1 MFKDINKNK
10 NQDVDILLIGRIATN
25 IADSLFYIT
34 ILWYFKTTFHSPV
47 ALSLIFIADSTIDM
61 CAFLF
66 GPLIDRVYIKKLLKS
81 VTIGQTCLSLVVTLL
96 FYFEDCNQIV
106 LVLLLLTYVSSTIG
120 STLIYPAEE
129 KILPL
134 IVNKDKLSNVNGLFQ
149 LTYRILDL
157 FLDALA
163 TLLITYLSLS
173 ATMIISAFVFATALC
188 FYTKLYLPKDL
199 IVAEKDEKYFT
210 GKYLHDLLKGW
221 QVLKNEGQIL
231 LLIIPLAVTNLFY
244 GIASVGMP
252 YFASQYL
259 TKSAISY
266 GGLELFS
273 SIGGL
278 LGSLII
284 SKIGILKQKLER
296 IVVIC
301 LGLAGIS
308 VILETMIANSIPIL
322 ILVFALSS
330 AFWISIMNINF
341 EVLIQ
346 ESFNPHILGRIE
358 TINSSIINCMI
369 PIGSFLGGIIVQR
382 VSASF
387 AISLQGIAEV
397 ITAVFYLL
405 VFNKKRRL

>member
-10 NQDVDILLIGRIATN
+10 KQNVNVLLIGRIATN

-66 GPLIDRVYIKKLLKS
+66 GPLIDRVYIKKLVKS

-134 IVNKDKLSNVNGLFQ
+134 IVNRDKLSNVNGLFQ

-163 TLLITYLSLS
+163 TLLITYLSLG

-199 IVAEKDEKYFT
+199 IVAEKDKKYFT
-210 GKYLHDLLKGW
+210 GKYLRDLLKGW

-266 GGLELFS
+266 GGVELFS

-308 VILETMIANSIPIL
+308 VILETMIANSIPML
-322 ILVFALSS
+322 ILVFVLSS

-405 VFNKKRRL
+405 VFNKKS

>member
-34 ILWYFKTTFHSPV
+34 ILWYFKTTFHSPMI
-47 ALSLIFIADSTIDM
+47 LSLVFIVDSAIDM
-61 CAFLF
+61 CAFIF

-81 VTIGQTCLSLVVTLL
+81 VTIGQTILSVFATIL
-96 FYFEDCNQIV
+96 FYLTKWKQLALI
-106 LVLLLLTYVSSTIG
+106 LLLLTYVLSTIG

-129 KILPL
+129 KILPA
-134 IVNKDKLSNVNGLFQ
+134 IVSKDELTKVNSLFQ
-149 LTYRILDL
+149 LAYRILDL

-163 TLLITYLSLS
+163 TLIVTFFSLS
-173 ATMIISAFVFATALC
+173 KAMIISAFIFAIALC
-188 FYTKLYLPKDL
+188 FYAKLYLPKNL
-199 IVAEKDEKYFT
+199 IVYEKDNDYFT

-231 LLIIPLAVTNLFY
+231 LLIVPLAVTNLFY

-284 SKIGILKQKLER
+284 SKIGILKQKLEC

-308 VILETMIANSIPIL
+308 VILETMIANSIPML

-405 VFNKKRRL
+405 VFNKKS

>member
-330 AFWISIMNINF
+330 AFWISIMHIHS

-369 PIGSFLGGIIVQR
+369 PIGSFLGGMIVQR

-405 VFNKKRRL
+405 VFNKKS

>member
-10 NQDVDILLIGRIATN
+10 KQNVNVLLIGRIATN

-61 CAFLF
+61 CEFLF

-173 ATMIISAFVFATALC
+173 TTMIISAFVFATALC

-199 IVAEKDEKYFT
+199 IVAEKDKKYFT

-284 SKIGILKQKLER
+284 SKIGILKQKLEH

-308 VILETMIANSIPIL
+308 VILETMIANSIPML

-382 VSASF
+382 VSVSF

-405 VFNKKRRL
+405 VFNKKS

>member
-199 IVAEKDEKYFT
+199 IVAEKDETYFT

-405 VFNKKRRL
+405 VFNKKS

>member
-10 NQDVDILLIGRIATN
+10 KQNVNVLLIGRIATN

-34 ILWYFKTTFHSPV
+34 ILWYFKTTFHSPMI
-47 ALSLIFIADSTIDM
+47 LSLVFIVDSAIDM
-61 CAFLF
+61 CAFIF
-66 GPLIDRVYIKKLLKS
+66 GPLIDRIYIKNLLKY
-81 VTIGQTCLSLVVTLL
+81 VTIGQTILSVFATIL
-96 FYFEDCNQIV
+96 FYLTKWKQLALI
-106 LVLLLLTYVSSTIG
+106 LLLLTYVLSTIG

-129 KILPL
+129 KILPA
-134 IVNKDKLSNVNGLFQ
+134 IVSKDELTKVNSLFQ
-149 LTYRILDL
+149 LAYRILDL

-163 TLLITYLSLS
+163 TLIVTFFSLS
-173 ATMIISAFVFATALC
+173 KAMIISAFIFAIALC
-188 FYTKLYLPKDL
+188 FYAKLYLPKNL
-199 IVAEKDEKYFT
+199 IVYEKDNDYFT

-221 QVLKNEGQIL
+221 QVLKNEGKIL

-259 TKSAISY
+259 TKSAIGY

-284 SKIGILKQKLER
+284 SKIGILKQKLEC

-308 VILETMIANSIPIL
+308 VILETMIANSIPML

-405 VFNKKRRL
+405 IFNKKS

>member
-173 ATMIISAFVFATALC
+173 ATMIISAFVFATAFC

-266 GGLELFS
+266 GGVEFFS

-284 SKIGILKQKLER
+284 SKIGILKQNLER

-308 VILETMIANSIPIL
+308 VILETMIANSIPML
-322 ILVFALSS
+322 ILVFVLSS

-405 VFNKKRRL
+405 VFNKKS

>member
-120 STLIYPAEE
+120 STLTYPAEE

-405 VFNKKRRL
+405 VFNKKS

>member
-10 NQDVDILLIGRIATN
+10 KQNVNVLLIGRIATN

-34 ILWYFKTTFHSPV
+34 ILWYFKTTFHSPMI
-47 ALSLIFIADSTIDM
+47 LSLVFIVDSAIDM
-61 CAFLF
+61 CAFIF
-66 GPLIDRVYIKKLLKS
+66 GPLIDRIYIKNLLKY
-81 VTIGQTCLSLVVTLL
+81 VTIGQTILSVFATIL
-96 FYFEDCNQIV
+96 FYLTKWKQLALI
-106 LVLLLLTYVSSTIG
+106 LLLLTYVLSTIG

-129 KILPL
+129 KILPA
-134 IVNKDKLSNVNGLFQ
+134 IVSKDELTKVNSLFQ
-149 LTYRILDL
+149 LAYRILDL
-157 FLDALA
+157 FPDALA
-163 TLLITYLSLS
+163 TLIVTFFSLS
-173 ATMIISAFVFATALC
+173 KAMIISAFIFAIALC
-188 FYTKLYLPKDL
+188 FYAKLYLPKNL
-199 IVAEKDEKYFT
+199 IVYEKDNDYFT

-284 SKIGILKQKLER
+284 SKIGILKQKLEC

-308 VILETMIANSIPIL
+308 VILEMMIANSIPML

-382 VSASF
+382 VSTSF

-405 VFNKKRRL
+405 VFNKKS